1 MKQRQHSKP
10 LILRVV
16 SVVVFAINLL
26 AAIGLVASAYG
37 GRINPLSNAW
47 GGIAAMTFPIWAV
60 GVGLLL
66 LINICWFR
74 RSAIIDAVAL
84 AVCWGPLM
92 DICPLNFNRPSMA
105 EIEGMGS
112 RAIKVMTYNVYNF
125 NDIVP
130 QSAGHGNRM
139 VAFILEQDADLV
151 MLQEGLV
158 SVKQPHRLSKDETEA
173 LHARYPYIVSDGTG
187 LNLLSKYPVECVRTE
202 IDNSPSFAAARYDVE
217 IAGQTVHLFN
227 IHLQSIGLTPEDK
240 ALYRRLTA
248 GKAEHEVKKIKQDL
262 IGKLKS
268 AMRHRAVQ
276 GAEVRAEIEKA
287 GPGPVILGGDFNDVP
302 GCFAM
307 REIMGDNLR
316 EAYRAAGLGPAITY
330 HVNRFY
336 FRIDHLLYGG
346 GISPLRVWRGDID
359 ASDHY
364 PLIGYF
370 ELNPAQSEA
379 DSISNIENK
388 TQSNITDNVKAISN
402 PGRSSI
408 AASGLNASQRH
419 GS

>member
-1 MKQRQHSKP
+1 MKQKQHKKP
-10 LILRVV
+10 LIVRIV
-16 SVVVFAINLL
+16 STAVFAVNLL
-26 AAIGLVASAYG
+26 AAVGLIASAYG

-47 GGIAAMTFPIWAV
+47 GGIAAMTFPLWAV
-60 GVGLLL
+60 GIVILL

-74 RSAIIDAVAL
+74 RSAIIDVLAL

-92 DICPLNFNRPSMA
+92 DICPLNFGRSSMA
-105 EIEGMGS
+105 EIEAMGN
-112 RAIKVMTYNVYNF
+112 RAIKIMTYNVYNF

-139 VAFILEQDADLV
+139 MTYILEQDADLV

-158 SVKQPHRLSKDETEA
+158 SAAQPRRLSKDETEA
-173 LHARYPYIVSDGTG
+173 LHARYPYIVTDGTG

-217 IAGQTVHLFN
+217 IEGQTVHLFN

-240 ALYRRLTA
+240 ALYRRLTD
-248 GKAEHEVKKIKQDL
+248 GKAEREVKKIKHDL
-262 IGKLKS
+262 IEKLKS

-287 GPGPVILGGDFNDVP
+287 GAGPVILGGDFNDVP

-307 REIMGDNLR
+307 REIMGDNLQ
-316 EAYRAAGLGPAITY
+316 EAYRKAGLGPAITY

-346 GISPLRVWRGDID
+346 GVRPLRVWRGDID

-370 ELNPAQSEA
+370 ELPSVKTDAT
-379 DSISNIENK
+379 DLTENK

-402 PGRSSI
+402 PGRGSI

>member
-1 MKQRQHSKP
+1 MKQKQHKKP
-10 LILRVV
+10 LILRLI
-16 SVVVFAINLL
+16 SATVFAVNLL
-26 AAIGLVASAYG
+26 AAAGLVASAYG

-60 GVGLLL
+60 GVVLLL

-74 RSAIIDAVAL
+74 RSAVIDAVAL

-92 DICPLNFNRPSMA
+92 DICPLNFGRPSMA
-105 EIEGMGS
+105 EIEDMGS
-112 RAIKVMTYNVYNF
+112 RAIKIMTYNVYNF
-125 NDIVP
+125 KDIVP
-130 QSAGHGNRM
+130 QSAAHGNRM
-139 VAFILEQDADLV
+139 MAFILEQDADIV
-151 MLQEGLV
+151 MLQEGLI
-158 SVKQPHRLSKDETEA
+158 SAKEPHRLSKEETEA
-173 LHARYPYIVSDGTG
+173 LHARYPYIVTDGTG

-217 IAGQTVHLFN
+217 IEGQTVHLFN

-240 ALYRRLTA
+240 ALYRRLTD
-248 GKAEHEVKKIKQDL
+248 GKAEHEVKKIKHDL

-307 REIMGDNLR
+307 REIMGDNLS

-346 GISPLRVWRGDID
+346 GVRPLRVWRGDID

-370 ELNPAQSEA
+370 ELPASES
-379 DSISNIENK
+379 DSLRSTENK
-388 TQSNITDNVKAISN
+388 TQSNITHNVKTISN
-402 PGRSSI
+402 PGRGSI
-408 AASGLNASQRH
+408 TASGLNASQRH